1 MAANRKCATCGGP
14 IGPQKG
20 GGRPR
25 TKCEKCSPPRTRDLK
40 RRAPHKLVVV
50 DGAADEASADEPRG
64 AWVGEVEEATRA
76 KLEAADLLD
85 DPSAMVAVKLAQ
97 RIDRGTL
104 DTGAGVAALV
114 REHRAALADAMSRA
128 KVAADPLERLRL
140 VVSEKTAGA

>member
-1 MAANRKCATCGGP
+1 MRSCSACGSP
-14 IGPQKG
+14 IPPQKG

-25 TKCEKCSPPRTRDLK
+25 TKCETCSPPRTRDLS

-50 DGAADEASADEPRG
+50 EDPEPESPGDGGVPAG
-64 AWVGEVEEATRA
+64 AVEATTRA
-76 KLEAADLLD
+76 RLEKAELLD